1 MKTRRSN
8 PFEEED
14 VNVYSE
20 EGSDLLL
27 EDDEISTEE
36 AAFMYGYLEAWVSP
50 LKQKGGVN
58 MVDFKV
64 ELENESHI
72 EEIRKYLDDE
82 AAIAAAEKKRCIV
95 AFY

>member
-20 EGSDLLL
+20 EGNDLLL

-36 AAFMYGYLEAWVSP
+36 AAFMYGYLEA
-50 LKQKGGVN
+50 
-58 MVDFKV
+58 
-64 ELENESHI
+64 
-72 EEIRKYLDDE
+72 
-82 AAIAAAEKKRCIV
+82 
-95 AFY
+95 

>member
-1 MKTRRSN
+1 
-8 PFEEED
+8 
-14 VNVYSE
+14 
-20 EGSDLLL
+20 
-27 EDDEISTEE
+27 
-36 AAFMYGYLEAWVSP
+36 
-50 LKQKGGVN
+50 

-64 ELENESHI
+64 ELENESHT